1 MKKSKALLQRL
12 PIYLNYLKS
21 YSDVRISSREL
32 AHALG
37 LGEVLVRKDLAT
49 VSDGGRRRIGHCCKQ
64 LISDIEQFLDF
75 QNTTDA
81 VLVGAGKLG
90 QALMD
95 YTGFE
100 KNGLNIVSAFDIAP
114 VTKRSSAGKPIYPM
128 SRLHSFC
135 RRNNIR
141 MGIIAVPSDQAQGVC
156 HALIDAGILAI
167 WNFAPIHLDT
177 PGNVL
182 LQNENLA
189 GSLSSLRINLV
200 SQYNEHCIDT
210 ILM

>member
-64 LISDIEQFLDF
+64 LIYDIEQYLDF

-81 VLVGAGKLG
+81 VLVGTGKLG

-100 KNGLNIVSAFDIAP
+100 KTV
-114 VTKRSSAGKPIYPM
+114 
-128 SRLHSFC
+128 
-135 RRNNIR
+135 
-141 MGIIAVPSDQAQGVC
+141 
-156 HALIDAGILAI
+156 
-167 WNFAPIHLDT
+167 
-177 PGNVL
+177 
-182 LQNENLA
+182 
-189 GSLSSLRINLV
+189 
-200 SQYNEHCIDT
+200 
-210 ILM
+210 